1 MTSPSGESK
10 AFTFFR
16 QLFFLGSIVL
26 LTAGLGWNWGYH
38 AKYRQGLNIHAK
50 VTDEAFFNWH
60 VVLMMFGFFLPNAIA
75 AGAFRFFTFLSR
87 DSAKWIHGV
96 LNTVGFICSWVGYA
110 LVSMHQRQKYGIKF
124 YQPHTWIGMFTMVI
138 YTINWFMGAILYT
151 NLKCVPGY
159 IKAMG
164 LPVHRALGSLSY
176 VLIALSTF
184 LGLFSNYAYDLKY
197 DPDWQAGNF
206 DAWSWK
212 LGEFNS
218 MLTLLVVGTSFVMY
232 FFTDSNFIRPR
243 AMGKAISPTPTGS
256 SKDISGND
264 TSGLKKITAK
274 EVEANSTAASLWVI
288 LNGKVYDLTNFDH
301 PGGAHEILEYAGK
314 DITKAFKMAGH
325 GNSELGEVESHLIG
339 VLEEPTSTT
348 SGAV

>member
-1 MTSPSGESK
+1 MSAESR
-10 AFTFFR
+10 AFTLFR
-16 QLFFLGSIVL
+16 QLFFIGSIAL
-26 LTAGLGWNWGYH
+26 LTGGLGWNWGYH
-38 AKYRQGLNIHAK
+38 AKYRDGIDFSAG

-96 LNTVGFICSWVGYA
+96 LNTVGFICSWLGYA

-151 NLKCVPGY
+151 NIKCIPGY
-159 IKAMG
+159 VKAMG
-164 LPVHRALGSLSY
+164 LPIHRALGSLSY
-176 VLIALSTF
+176 VLIAISTF
-184 LGLFSNYAYDLKY
+184 LGLFSNYVYDIKY
-197 DPDWQAGNF
+197 DDDYNDPEPNDRWK
-206 DAWSWK
+206 WK

-218 MLTLLVVGTSFVMY
+218 MMTLLVIGTSFVMY
-232 FFTDSNFIRPR
+232 FFTDSNFIRPK
-243 AMGKAISPTPTGS
+243 AFTAKAISPTPDIS
-256 SKDISGND
+256 SNDISGND
-264 TSGLKKITAK
+264 TSGLKKINAK
-274 EVEANSTAASLWVI
+274 EIESHSSSASLWVI

-325 GNSELGEVESHLIG
+325 GNSELSEVKSYLIG
-339 VLEEPTSTT
+339 VLDD
-348 SGAV
+348 SGVQNV